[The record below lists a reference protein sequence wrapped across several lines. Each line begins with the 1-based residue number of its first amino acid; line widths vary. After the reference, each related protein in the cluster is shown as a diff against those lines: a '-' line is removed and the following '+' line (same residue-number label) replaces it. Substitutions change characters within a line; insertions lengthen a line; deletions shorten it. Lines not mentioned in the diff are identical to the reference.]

1 MRNGRDGRFGDRTV
15 PQIVL
20 GRSSERAV
28 TGGDFS
34 RRFSGRDGAMYD
46 PNAMMMQKKQKKREE
61 NEENGASFFGA
72 NHEDLPAANSVS
84 GCVLT
89 TLQNAHA
96 GAVRGL
102 DFNPFS
108 SNLLA

>member
-28 TGGDFS
+28 TCGDFS
-34 RRFSGRDGAMYD
+34 RRFSGRDGNVRSERD
-46 PNAMMMQKKQKKREE
+46 DDSEETKEKR

-96 GAVRGL
+96 GAVRG
-102 DFNPFS
+102 
-108 SNLLA
+108 

>member
-34 RRFSGRDGAMYD
+34 RRFSGRDGAIVRSERD
-46 PNAMMMQKKQKKREE
+46 DDAEETKEKRGERGE
-61 NEENGASFFGA
+61 RCIIFRGKS
-72 NHEDLPAANSVS
+72 
-84 GCVLT
+84 
-89 TLQNAHA
+89 
-96 GAVRGL
+96 RGL
-102 DFNPFS
+102 TRGEFS
-108 SNLLA
+108 VRVRVDDVAKRARWGGERIRL